1 MNTEQHPP
9 LRIIGRQL
17 NGQLVDVSVR
27 EGSNYFQFTDYF
39 GKKLIDLIVVSRKNE
54 PLEAGVFLNSDDP
67 IQEWP
72 LAEVLEFIEV
82 RTPQDGARVVNTS
95 QQPELPV
102 LSEPY
107 GSFKLSHPLVDVTIR
122 ATKFARQID
131 TSLVWEPLKEVRL
144 ILESLPPGGVKSA

>member
-82 RTPQDGARVVNTS
+82 RGPPNRGGGAGTPAALLSLIYLIGA
-95 QQPELPV
+95 
-102 LSEPY
+102 
-107 GSFKLSHPLVDVTIR
+107 
-122 ATKFARQID
+122 
-131 TSLVWEPLKEVRL
+131 
-144 ILESLPPGGVKSA
+144 LEERDAHGNR